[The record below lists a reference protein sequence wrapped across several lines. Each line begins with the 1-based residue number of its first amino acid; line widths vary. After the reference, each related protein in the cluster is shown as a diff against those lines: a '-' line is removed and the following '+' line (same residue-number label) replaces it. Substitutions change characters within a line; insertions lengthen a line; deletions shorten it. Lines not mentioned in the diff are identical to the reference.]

1 MKNLETNALSVLRVN
16 ITRRDSMGFFDFL
29 KGKSKEEIE
38 LEELR
43 SKLSSKLCL
52 VRADF
57 KAEGRLRVDG
67 CR

>member
-1 MKNLETNALSVLRVN
+1 
-16 ITRRDSMGFFDFL
+16 MGFFDFL